1 MLKSIFYRWLF
12 IAILLGMQYAVLHHS
27 VEHLFHKADV
37 NCSSFISAE
46 HQSNG
51 LIQDNFNFQFIF
63 NNQIVIFFSFIPF
76 FSSVFQAFQA
86 RAPPL

>member
-1 MLKSIFYRWLF
+1 MLKSIVYRWVF
-12 IAILLGMQYAVLHHS
+12 IAILLGMQAAMLHHA
-27 VEHLFHKADV
+27 VEHLFHQTDIS
-37 NCSSFISAE
+37 CSIFTTVE

-51 LIQDNFNFQFIF
+51 LIQDIFNFQFIF

-86 RAPPL
+86 RAPPF